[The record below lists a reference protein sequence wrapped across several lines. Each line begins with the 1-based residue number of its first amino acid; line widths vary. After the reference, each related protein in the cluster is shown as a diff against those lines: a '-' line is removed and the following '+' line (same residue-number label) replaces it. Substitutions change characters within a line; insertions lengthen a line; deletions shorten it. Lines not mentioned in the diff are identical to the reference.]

1 MLWLQPLERA
11 ALRCAQA
18 TFVAFGTHPAYR
30 NSGDGLWVLRMS
42 VRSDNA
48 LIGDIAFPVE
58 AASDALSVHETIRRY
73 HNSLIRFLRQRL
85 RVKEDAADVA
95 QEAYIRMMQY
105 EGSRQIQ
112 SPSSMLFRIAIN
124 VANDLGRSEQT
135 RRASDQLPIDG
146 LELASD
152 LPSAD
157 REIAAEQDL
166 ELLYEAI
173 EQLPPKCRHVFLLS
187 RVQRMTYPQIAAHCS
202 ISVKMV
208 EKHISHALAIC
219 MKKVGEGSALT
230 S

>member
-1 MLWLQPLERA
+1 
-11 ALRCAQA
+11 
-18 TFVAFGTHPAYR
+18 
-30 NSGDGLWVLRMS
+30 MS
-42 VRSDNA
+42 VTSDNA
-48 LIGDIAFPVE
+48 LTGDLAFTVDSGGE
-58 AASDALSVHETIRRY
+58 ALCVQDTIRRY
-73 HNSLIRFLRQRL
+73 HDSLIRFLRQRL

-135 RRASDQLPIDG
+135 RRVNQQCSLDG
-146 LELASD
+146 LELVAST
-152 LPSAD
+152 PAPD

-166 ELLYEAI
+166 QLLYRAI
-173 EQLPPKCRHVFLLS
+173 EQLPPKCQQVFLLS
-187 RVQRMTYPQIAAHCS
+187 RAKRMTYPQIAQHCG

-219 MKKVGEGSALT
+219 IKKVGGGEGVPS
-230 S
+230 